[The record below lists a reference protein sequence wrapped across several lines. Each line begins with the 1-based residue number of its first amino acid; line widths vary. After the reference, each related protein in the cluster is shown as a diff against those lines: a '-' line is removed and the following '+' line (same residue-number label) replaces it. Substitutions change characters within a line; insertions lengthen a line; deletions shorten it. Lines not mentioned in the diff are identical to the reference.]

1 MASGLKTSLD
11 AQKRLQQK
19 LPDLTNGLS
28 ALNSKAQEVSQKAA
42 AFEDAINSVNLSDIE
57 NAVGRLEQTEKDLRQ
72 FKKKLSDLK
81 NSLDARDDAVK
92 KVIKDSDFLTDE
104 QKAKLVQL
112 LNEKLPKAD
121 LPDLDNIVSQL
132 PSGGDIQ
139 LPDMSVIKKRAQRCK
154 SEG

>member
-57 NAVGRLEQTEKDLRQ
+57 NAVGRTEQTEKDLR
-72 FKKKLSDLK
+72 
-81 NSLDARDDAVK
+81 SLRR
-92 KVIKDSDFLTDE
+92 SFL
-104 QKAKLVQL
+104 
-112 LNEKLPKAD
+112 
-121 LPDLDNIVSQL
+121 I
-132 PSGGDIQ
+132 
-139 LPDMSVIKKRAQRCK
+139 
-154 SEG
+154 